1 MLQIF
6 YYLKYC
12 IISIVV
18 FRNIFSVKIEY
29 SKKEVKVEIE
39 VQVEDVLK
47 NSLLINT
54 IKRMDNFFEKG
65 LLKLGLVVRDE
76 KIIEFTKKIL

>member
-1 MLQIF
+1 M
-6 YYLKYC
+6 
-12 IISIVV
+12 

>member
-1 MLQIF
+1 MF
-6 YYLKYC
+6 
-12 IISIVV
+12 
-18 FRNIFSVKIEY
+18 NVKIEY
-29 SKKEVKVEIE
+29 SKNEVKVEIE

-47 NSLLINT
+47 NLLLINS

-65 LLKLGLVVRDE
+65 FLKLGLVVRDE

>member
-1 MLQIF
+1 M
-6 YYLKYC
+6 
-12 IISIVV
+12 

-39 VQVEDVLK
+39 AQVEDILK

-54 IKRMDNFFEKG
+54 IKRMDNIFEKG
-65 LLKLGLVVRDE
+65 LLNLELVVRDE

>member
-1 MLQIF
+1 M
-6 YYLKYC
+6 
-12 IISIVV
+12 
-18 FRNIFSVKIEY
+18 KIEY

-39 VQVEDVLK
+39 VEVEDVLK
-47 NSLLINT
+47 NSLLLNT

-76 KIIEFTKKIL
+76 KIIEFTE

>member
-1 MLQIF
+1 M
-6 YYLKYC
+6 
-12 IISIVV
+12 
-18 FRNIFSVKIEY
+18 FSVKIEY

-39 VQVEDVLK
+39 VEVEDVLK

-54 IKRMDNFFEKG
+54 IKRMDNIFEKG

-76 KIIEFTKKIL
+76 KIIEFTEQIL